1 MNSIVIKNGLMAA
14 GAAIILGLVVYL
26 IDPKGFL
33 SWGSWLTL
41 IPILYFMVSAV
52 KETRNENGGF
62 ISLRQAFT
70 PAWITY
76 LFYAVLSSLFSYIL
90 MNFIDPDLIVMAKEV
105 SIEAIEKM
113 SGILGEDGVQAAI
126 EKIEN
131 ENPFGIQ
138 QTLMG
143 IAITLVFPGALI
155 ALIIAAI
162 MKKTNPEEMA

>member
-1 MNSIVIKNGLMAA
+1 
-14 GAAIILGLVVYL
+14 
-26 IDPKGFL
+26 
-33 SWGSWLTL
+33 
-41 IPILYFMVSAV
+41 
-52 KETRNENGGF
+52 
-62 ISLRQAFT
+62 
-70 PAWITY
+70 
-76 LFYAVLSSLFSYIL
+76 

-113 SGILGEDGVQAAI
+113 SGLLGEDGVQAAI